1 MRKGLV
7 IRGVTTTRVALVA
20 IVLLAAYLRLGNL
33 ELTEFKL
40 DEAHVCS
47 RAAEFLASG
56 RPPLVGIGSSVGAAN
71 PPLFIYLTA
80 IPVSLS
86 KNPVVIAGFIALL
99 NVGAVLGCYLL
110 TREYFGEKAGLIATL
125 LFAVSPWAVFYSR
138 KIWAQDLLPP
148 FVGLFFAAIFSTIVK
163 RKPRQLILVFLWLA
177 CLIQLHLSA
186 LALIPLVAL
195 LLLTFSVLSLSKGR
209 SRISPVPLLVGLFV
223 FALIFAPYICYDAT
237 HGWINLRTFVE
248 VSAGPATFDL
258 KSAQYATQIIAGRG
272 YHALAGASFEKF
284 LAEISGFTWLNAI
297 VTWLFVGGVAYLA
310 WQVLRGWRRRP
321 KDGASV
327 ETARFTILLSWVL
340 LPVLFYVRHTT
351 PVYPHYFILLY
362 PVQFIIVGIF
372 VVRVLDWSGSL
383 ANSSKP
389 SPLVRFL
396 AGRVAPISLA
406 ALILGLALWQ
416 AHLTETFYNFVDR
429 NDTTGGHGVPVKY
442 YVQAAESSKRLAEG
456 AQVLILSEG
465 DVPAWHETPAV
476 FDFLLRPEI
485 NPRFINY
492 REALVFP
499 RADSLYLLAPGD
511 ALAVLVLDEY
521 AQELINERISV
532 RSGPDA
538 FRFYRFDAESLIP
551 IKASLADG
559 YRFGDTPVALDNGV
573 EILGYDVSG
582 EVSPGGD
589 LRLTLY
595 WTVGTV
601 PNTSY
606 HFFNHLVDDE
616 GQRWGQRDGP
626 GYRADQW
633 REGDVVVS
641 WFDISIAPDAPP
653 GEYWVLTGMYTYPE
667 GIRVSVLDERG
678 QPASDALRLGPIEVG
693 PGQASATGRVK
704 VNCVPRPT
712 SLSTSIRPPWASTN
726 CLAMASPRPV
736 PPVARGL
743 DLSAR

>member
-1 MRKGLV
+1 M
-7 IRGVTTTRVALVA
+7 
-20 IVLLAAYLRLGNL
+20 LLAAYLRLGNL

-47 RAAEFLASG
+47 KAAEFLASG

-71 PPLFIYLTA
+71 PPLFIYLMA
-80 IPVSLS
+80 VPVSLS
-86 KNPVVIAGFIALL
+86 RNPAVIAGFIALL

-110 TREYFGEKAGLIATL
+110 AREHFGKKVGLIATL

-148 FVGLFFAAIFSTIVK
+148 FVVLFFAAIFSTIVK
-163 RKPRQLILVFLWLA
+163 HKPRQLILVFLWLA

-186 LALIPLVAL
+186 LALIPLVVL
-195 LLLTFSVLSLSKGR
+195 LLLVFR

-223 FALIFAPYICYDAT
+223 FALIFTPYIYYDAT
-237 HGWINLRTFVE
+237 HNWTNLRTFVE
-248 VSAGPATFDL
+248 ASREPAGFDL

-321 KDGASV
+321 KDGASD
-327 ETARFTILLSWVL
+327 ETARFTILLSWLL
-340 LPVLFYVRHTT
+340 LPMLFYVRHTT

-362 PVQFIIVGIF
+362 PVQFIIVGVF

-416 AHLTETFYNFVDR
+416 VHLTETFYSFVDR

-442 YVQAAESSKRLAEG
+442 YVQATESSKRLAEG

-476 FDFLLRPEI
+476 FDFLLRPEM

-499 RADSLYLLAPGD
+499 RADALYLLAPGD
-511 ALAVLVLDEY
+511 APAVSVLDGY
-521 AQELINERISV
+521 AQGLVDESISI
-532 RSGPDA
+532 RGGPDA
-538 FRFYRFDAESLIP
+538 FRFYRFEAESRTS

-559 YRFGDTPVALDNGV
+559 TAPVALDNGV

-582 EVSPGGD
+582 EVSPGGA
-589 LRLTLY
+589 LQLSLY

-601 PNTSY
+601 PDASY
-606 HFFNHLVDDE
+606 HFFNHLTDDE
-616 GQRWGQRDGP
+616 GQRWGQKDGP
-626 GYRADQW
+626 GYPAGQW

-667 GIRVSVLDERG
+667 GVRVSVLDEHGR
-678 QPASDALRLGPIEVG
+678 PASDALRLGPIEVG
-693 PGQASATGRVK
+693 
-704 VNCVPRPT
+704 
-712 SLSTSIRPPWASTN
+712 
-726 CLAMASPRPV
+726 
-736 PPVARGL
+736 RGSFPFGL
-743 DLSAR
+743 